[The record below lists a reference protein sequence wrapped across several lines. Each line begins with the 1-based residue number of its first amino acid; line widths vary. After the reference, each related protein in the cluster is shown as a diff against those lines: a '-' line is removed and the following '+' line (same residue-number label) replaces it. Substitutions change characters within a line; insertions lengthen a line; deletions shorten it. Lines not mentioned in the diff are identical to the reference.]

1 MVEYGRNSKTIKIL
15 NENLLLSEREALDV
29 ITLGAF
35 SKRQVK
41 GFTMSVLIFEA
52 AIVIYDGLLIN
63 IRRLKWYQIRNQIVF
78 RWKIRQSY
86 ILKKLS
92 CSEIL
97 AYARSVY
104 DLEGLDLDE
113 KKNSVDNL
121 IQN

>member
-92 CSEIL
+92 CSELMQDRFTISK
-97 AYARSVY
+97 A
-104 DLEGLDLDE
+104 
-113 KKNSVDNL
+113 
-121 IQN
+121 